1 MRPYLCPICWSLRG
15 EQIFYCKGEERSKNN
30 LSERD
35 AIFFFCQLLLKQSCR
50 KWMNFCPIFVHCS
63 CQGLGQETNF
73 KQICN
78 YFKNTESYKLSR
90 AEHLQRNKECGKRFQ
105 AYSPWDE
112 STQEVSRVRVFEFL
126 MKVVNMF
133 KRIINVTTSERFPFD
148 TFYETK
154 GQILCLRKWKG
165 ILLPEIY
172 SMISEMSIFSHK
184 AIDSGCTEVFL
195 LPKLLGVLQVFMT

>member
-1 MRPYLCPICWSLRG
+1 M
-15 EQIFYCKGEERSKNN
+15 
-30 LSERD
+30 
-35 AIFFFCQLLLKQSCR
+35 
-50 KWMNFCPIFVHCS
+50 
-63 CQGLGQETNF
+63 
-73 KQICN
+73 
-78 YFKNTESYKLSR
+78 
-90 AEHLQRNKECGKRFQ
+90 
-105 AYSPWDE
+105 
-112 STQEVSRVRVFEFL
+112 RVFEFL